1 MGDRW
6 RAGTDS
12 GAVTCLRPVSS
23 TGNDEVGEDGGGAG
37 AMQTNP
43 MVAKNDRLS
52 IYTSMLVDRVLITP
66 SKSFENDFV
75 AIQRTN
81 GEGKWI
87 TG

>member
-43 MVAKNDRLS
+43 MVAKDDRLS
-52 IYTSMLVDRVLITP
+52 IFTSMLLDRVNP
-66 SKSFENDFV
+66 
-75 AIQRTN
+75 
-81 GEGKWI
+81 
-87 TG
+87 